1 MLCLFASCVFVSNS
15 IQTSTPLFKIVQ
27 FWSSQVVVSSRTS
40 LNLELKSR
48 WQANLSIDLRNPS
61 MKRHHFIQ
69 TQRTSFCFQLLIS
82 KPLITGT
89 ELLDK
94 CHWKVC
100 SQQETIAIYISSRH
114 CLEKHQR
121 ALHFFFF
128 TPKAGQLFW
137 VRIEWCN
144 GWRLYR
150 KSWGSVSV
158 CVLLMCLS
166 TPDIWLTHF
175 NLGPEKKI

>member
-15 IQTSTPLFKIVQ
+15 IQTPTPLFKIVQ
-27 FWSSQVVVSSRTS
+27 FWSSQVVVSFGTS

-121 ALHFFFF
+121 ALYFFFF
-128 TPKAGQLFW
+128 
-137 VRIEWCN
+137 
-144 GWRLYR
+144 YS
-150 KSWGSVSV
+150 KSRPVILGENRVMQWLETLQKVLRFCVSL
-158 CVLLMCLS
+158 CLIDVLVY
-166 TPDIWLTHF
+166 TRHLTDS
-175 NLGPEKKI
+175 L